1 MESITTTLNL
11 VSGTHQTTYFDLSAP
26 TTLNGVRWFQTVQG
40 NYTANNFNGF
50 AIYRYDA
57 VNDTAYLVAQTANT
71 GAIWQATANT
81 WNTIDFTAP
90 VNVQA
95 GPYRIVAYYSSSAQ
109 TTAPAL
115 GSFNTVQNAAV
126 FSLPNTGRLSG
137 RLTQTTPADFKTS
150 TLAAQA
156 GQPII
161 SIY

>member
-40 NYTANNFNGF
+40 SYTANNFNGF

-71 GAIWQATANT
+71 GTIWQATANT
-81 WNTIDFTAP
+81 WNTIAFTAP
-90 VNVQA
+90 VNVEA
-95 GPYRIVAYYSSSAQ
+95 GAFRVVAYYSSSAQ

-115 GSFNTVQNAAV
+115 GSFSTVQNALV
-126 FSLPNTGRLSG
+126 FNLPNTGRLSG
-137 RLTQTTPADFKTS
+137 RLTQTTPANFKTS
-150 TLAAQA
+150 TLATQA

-161 SIY
+161 GIY